1 MIYQTNRKNI
11 DRCAT
16 VDNMSKTLLIHG
28 YAADLTAWKFRRA
41 FGEHA
46 GFVAFDEAI
55 ASAEVT
61 VFRWGIERTL
71 TLAQSIN
78 PFSYLKLYR
87 DEEKLAESAALQQ
100 GLLWYI
106 EKHGIERI
114 VCHSLGC
121 RLLLGTLNGAKL
133 SSSVKSIVF
142 LQADFPSRARIDHL
156 DTTNAIEIK
165 NYHCFWDQS
174 LLVSSI
180 LHGNLRAG
188 LVGWRQSS
196 IKNIFY
202 PLLKAIN
209 LHTSPMRD
217 RKLAKKLLD
226 QSH

>member
-1 MIYQTNRKNI
+1 MG
-11 DRCAT
+11 
-16 VDNMSKTLLIHG
+16 KTLLIHG
-28 YAADLTAWKFRRA
+28 YATNLTAWKFRKA

-46 GFVAFDEAI
+46 GFIAFDEAI
-55 ASAEVT
+55 TSAETT

-114 VCHSLGC
+114 ICHSLGC
-121 RLLLGTLNGAKL
+121 RLLLGAMNNAKL
-133 SSSVKSIVF
+133 PSSVKSIVF

-156 DTTNAIEIK
+156 DTVNSVEIK
-165 NYHCFWDQS
+165 NYFCFWDQS
-174 LLVSSI
+174 LLTSSI
-180 LHGNLRAG
+180 FHGNLRAG
-188 LVGWRQSS
+188 LIGWKQLN

-202 PLLKAIN
+202 PLLKGIN
-209 LHTSPMRD
+209 FHTSPMRD

-226 QSH
+226 DQTHL